1 MSQHI
6 FADAANKRF
15 AQNQYSRFNKKRK
28 KNVVHHSG
36 TDKSFISD
44 TLGDPAFSNFA
55 AEAYAASDGYSI
67 RINPATGE
75 KEMFVAGT
83 RDAQQWG
90 LNALDTAL
98 YGADS
103 FIKGLEDEL
112 DPLNIFK
119 KDHNVKF
126 FEKIDAPRQAT
137 QKRMTKVAKDS
148 GVERVYG
155 HSRGGAIVADMKFSG
170 DKVGLD
176 SAQLLANN
184 KDMVNYYEGGGYNP
198 LGLFDEGIGF
208 TGKDNRHLDLS
219 TWSVHK
225 TWAT

>member
-1 MSQHI
+1 MSHL
-6 FADAANKRF
+6 FAEAANKRF
-15 AQNQYSRFNKKRK
+15 TRNQISRFDKKRK
-28 KNVVHHSG
+28 HDSVHHTG

-44 TLGDPAFSNFA
+44 TLSDDSFSLFA
-55 AEAYAASDGYSI
+55 TEAYAAPDGYAI
-67 RINPATGE
+67 RLNPATGE

-90 LNALDTAL
+90 LNALDAAL

-103 FIKGLEDEL
+103 FIKGVEDEF
-112 DPLNIFK
+112 DPLNLIK
-119 KDHNVKF
+119 KDHSVKF
-126 FEKIDAPRQAT
+126 FEKIDVPRQGT
-137 QKRMTKVAKDS
+137 QKRMSKIANDA

-155 HSRGGAIVADMKFSG
+155 HSRGGAIVADMDFSG

-184 KDMVNYYEGGGYNP
+184 KSMVNYNEGGGLNP
-198 LGLFDEGIGF
+198 LGLFDYGIGF
-208 TGKDNRHLDLS
+208 TGEDNRHLDLS